1 MNNLSLIGDLA
12 STLTGGY
19 KDIMNSAAEQWL
31 DGKNFNIKNMTLGS
45 DDSYLGGLAGNIGD
59 IKTTLF
65 E

>member
-1 MNNLSLIGDLA
+1 
-12 STLTGGY
+12 
-19 KDIMNSAAEQWL
+19 MNSAAEQWL

-45 DDSYLGGLAGNIGD
+45 DDSYLGGLAGKIGD

>member
-45 DDSYLGGLAGNIGD
+45 DDSYLGGLAGKIGD

>member
-1 MNNLSLIGDLA
+1 
-12 STLTGGY
+12 
-19 KDIMNSAAEQWL
+19 MNSVAEQWL